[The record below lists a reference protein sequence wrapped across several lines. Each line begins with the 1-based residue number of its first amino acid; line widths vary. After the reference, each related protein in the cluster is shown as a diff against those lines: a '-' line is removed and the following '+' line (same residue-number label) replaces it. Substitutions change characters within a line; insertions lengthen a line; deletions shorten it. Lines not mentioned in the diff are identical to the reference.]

1 MKRQD
6 FSEKRFSLRANFQF
20 LAIASTVNAIFV
32 IIGLFFTNKQNTSST
47 VVTSQSNIL
56 LSKTDDLLS
65 NNSVVLPRQSYQTV
79 KPKNNS
85 EFSSK
90 YLPAPFFEKS
100 RQLTQEIAY
109 KFIDYPN
116 FKPSKELQSIVDDVT
131 NLARKKNLSTKEI
144 SISLIDVHKSEVAG
158 YQENTLRFPASVAKL
173 FWMVALYSQFE
184 GNILQDPGM
193 FSVDLYKMMKESDNE
208 AASRIIDRI
217 TDTRSGSELEGT
229 QYQNWLYKRTWINRF
244 FQKAGYQ
251 GINISNKTFP
261 IPSEMMDKP
270 KGRDLQLR
278 GGNIQNQIR
287 NKISTQQAAR
297 LMYEIA
303 SQRAFSPEY
312 SQNMITWLDRSEDI
326 RSGSWKNIDPNFHFN
341 PIKGFLGEYF
351 TTLSQSVYFASKA
364 GWTSKTRQEVAYIN
378 DGKNVY
384 ILAIFAESPDYAQN
398 WKIFPE
404 MSKLVYQ
411 KMRERNKK

>member
-1 MKRQD
+1 MKRQEVSD
-6 FSEKRFSLRANFQF
+6 KHFSLRYNFQF
-20 LAIASTVNAIFV
+20 LAIASTVAATLV
-32 IIGLFFTNKQNTSST
+32 ITGLFFSNKQNTSST
-47 VVTSQSNIL
+47 IVISKSKIL
-56 LSKTDDLLS
+56 VS
-65 NNSVVLPRQSYQTV
+65 NNSGILPSQSDRTIE
-79 KPKNNS
+79 PKTNTES
-85 EFSSK
+85 TSK
-90 YLPAPFFEKS
+90 YLPAPSFEQP

-116 FKPSKELQSIVDDVT
+116 FKSSKELQSIVDDVT
-131 NLARKKNLSTKEI
+131 NLARKRNLSTKEI
-144 SISLIDVHKSEVAG
+144 SISLIDINKGEVAG
-158 YQENTLRFPASVAKL
+158 YKENTLRFPASVSKL

-184 GNILQDPGM
+184 SNIIQDPEM
-193 FSVDLYKMMKESDNE
+193 YSVDLYKMMKESDNE

-217 TDTRSGSELEGT
+217 TDTKSGSELKGT

-244 FQKAGYQ
+244 FQKAGYE

-261 IPSEMMDKP
+261 IPSEMMEQP

-278 GGNIQNQIR
+278 GGNITNQIR
-287 NKISTQQAAR
+287 NKISTQQATR

-303 SQRAFSPEY
+303 SQRAFSSEY
-312 SQNMITWLDRSEDI
+312 SQNMIAWLDRSEDI
-326 RSGSWKNIDPNFHFN
+326 RSGSWKNIDPNFYFN
-341 PIKGFLGEYF
+341 PIKGFIGEYF
-351 TTLSQSVYFASKA
+351 TTINQPVYFASKA

-378 DGKNVY
+378 DGKNAY

-411 KMRERNKK
+411 KMRDRNKK